1 MAAGAHNWRICH
13 VSQGIKPRVGRLLQ
27 PFIEPFHN
35 TAWTERLGSKSD
47 RDYNRGIDCYLLL
60 QPMTQETSATATV
73 PAPISIGALKA
84 SCSACSMHQLCLPMG
99 LENADIDRL
108 DKIIGRRRR
117 LEKDERLYAMG
128 EPFRSLYAVRFGHFK
143 TYQINAAGEQQITGF
158 QMAGELLG
166 MDAISGDRHHCDA
179 VALED
184 SEVCEIPFSRLEEL
198 FGEVPA
204 LLRHFHRIMS
214 QEITREQNV
223 MLLLGNMRAEQR
235 FAVFL
240 VNLSA
245 RYAARGYSSTSF
257 ALRMSRE
264 DIGNYL
270 GLTIESVSRLL
281 SRFKKQGWI
290 AVDKREVTLLE
301 PARLRAIA
309 AGTEQCTPMA

>member
-1 MAAGAHNWRICH
+1 M
-13 VSQGIKPRVGRLLQ
+13 PQ
-27 PFIEPFHN
+27 PLPF
-35 TAWTERLGSKSD
+35 
-47 RDYNRGIDCYLLL
+47 
-60 QPMTQETSATATV
+60 V
-73 PAPISIGALKA
+73 PAAMLNVAALKA
-84 SCSACSMHQLCLPMG
+84 SCAGCSMHQLCLPMG
-99 LENADIDRL
+99 LDEDDITRL
-108 DKIIGRRRR
+108 DSIIGKRRR
-117 LEKDERLYAMG
+117 LLRDERLYQMD
-128 EPFRSLYAVRFGHFK
+128 EPFRNLYAIRFGHFK
-143 TYQINAAGEQQITGF
+143 TYQVNAGGEQQITGF

-184 SEVCEIPFSRLEEL
+184 SEVCEIPFARLEEL
-198 FGEVPA
+198 FGEVPT

-245 RYAARGYSSTSF
+245 RYAARGYSATSF
-257 ALRMSRE
+257 QLRMSRE

-270 GLTIESVSRLL
+270 GLTIESISRLL

-290 AVDKREVTLLE
+290 GVDKREMTLLD
-301 PARLRAIA
+301 PAMLKALA
-309 AGTEQCTPMA
+309 AGTEQCSPMA

>member
-1 MAAGAHNWRICH
+1 MNQPVPF
-13 VSQGIKPRVGRLLQ
+13 VSAN
-27 PFIEPFHN
+27 E
-35 TAWTERLGSKSD
+35 
-47 RDYNRGIDCYLLL
+47 
-60 QPMTQETSATATV
+60 
-73 PAPISIGALKA
+73 ISLGALKA
-84 SCSACSMHQLCLPMG
+84 SCAQCSMHQLCLPMG
-99 LENADIDRL
+99 LDDNDINRL
-108 DKIIGRRRR
+108 DQIIGKRRR
-117 LEKDERLYAMG
+117 LTRDERLYAMD
-128 EPFRSLYAVRFGHFK
+128 EPFRNLYAIRFGHFK
-143 TYQINAAGEQQITGF
+143 TYQVNAAGEQQITGF

-166 MDAISGDRHHCDA
+166 MDAISADRHHCDA

-198 FGEVPA
+198 FGHVPT

-245 RYAARGYSSTSF
+245 RYAARGYSANRF
-257 ALRMSRE
+257 QLRMSRE

-301 PARLRAIA
+301 PAMLKAMA
-309 AGTEQCTPMA
+309 AGTEHCSPME

>member
-1 MAAGAHNWRICH
+1 MN
-13 VSQGIKPRVGRLLQ
+13 Q
-27 PFIEPFHN
+27 PLPF
-35 TAWTERLGSKSD
+35 
-47 RDYNRGIDCYLLL
+47 
-60 QPMTQETSATATV
+60 V
-73 PAPISIGALKA
+73 PATEISLGALKA
-84 SCSACSMHQLCLPMG
+84 SCAQCSMHQLCLPMG
-99 LENADIDRL
+99 LDDADITRL
-108 DKIIGRRRR
+108 DQIIGKRRR
-117 LEKDERLYAMG
+117 LARDERLYQMD
-128 EPFRSLYAVRFGHFK
+128 EPFRNLYAIRFGHFK
-143 TYQINAAGEQQITGF
+143 TYQVNAAGEQQITGF

-184 SEVCEIPFSRLEEL
+184 SEVCEIPFSRLEDL
-198 FGEVPA
+198 FGHVPT

-257 ALRMSRE
+257 QLRMSRE

-270 GLTIESVSRLL
+270 GLTIESISRLL
-281 SRFKKQGWI
+281 SRFKKQGWLK
-290 AVDKREVTLLE
+290 VDKREVTLLD
-301 PARLRAIA
+301 PAMLKALA
-309 AGTEQCTPMA
+309 AGTEQCSPMA

>member
-1 MAAGAHNWRICH
+1 
-13 VSQGIKPRVGRLLQ
+13 
-27 PFIEPFHN
+27 
-35 TAWTERLGSKSD
+35 
-47 RDYNRGIDCYLLL
+47 
-60 QPMTQETSATATV
+60 
-73 PAPISIGALKA
+73 
-84 SCSACSMHQLCLPMG
+84 MHQLCLPMG
-99 LENADIDRL
+99 LENDDITRL
-108 DKIIGRRRR
+108 DNIIGKRRRVLR
-117 LEKDERLYAMG
+117 DERLYQMD
-128 EPFRSLYAVRFGHFK
+128 EPFRNLYAIRFGHFK
-143 TYQINAAGEQQITGF
+143 TYQVNANGEQQITGF

-184 SEVCEIPFSRLEEL
+184 SEVCEIPFERLEEL
-198 FGEVPA
+198 FGEVPT

-245 RYAARGYSSTSF
+245 RYAARGYSATSF
-257 ALRMSRE
+257 QLRMSRE

-270 GLTIESVSRLL
+270 GLTIESISRLL

-290 AVDKREVTLLE
+290 TVDKREMTLVD
-301 PARLRAIA
+301 PAMLKALA
-309 AGTEQCTPMA
+309 AGTEQCSPMA

>member
-1 MAAGAHNWRICH
+1 MI
-13 VSQGIKPRVGRLLQ
+13 
-27 PFIEPFHN
+27 
-35 TAWTERLGSKSD
+35 
-47 RDYNRGIDCYLLL
+47 
-60 QPMTQETSATATV
+60 QETSATVTV

-128 EPFRSLYAVRFGHFK
+128 ESFRSLYAVRFGHFK

-290 AVDKREVTLLE
+290 AVDKREVSLLE